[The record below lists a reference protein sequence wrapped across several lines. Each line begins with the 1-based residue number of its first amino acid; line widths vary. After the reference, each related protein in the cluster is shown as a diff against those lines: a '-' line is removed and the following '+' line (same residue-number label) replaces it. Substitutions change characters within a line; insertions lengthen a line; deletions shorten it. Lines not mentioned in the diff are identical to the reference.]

1 MRDGGAEQLGEG
13 LVTGLVEVV
22 LAAEEDDLVGEE
34 GGPDLG
40 DGTVG
45 QVAAEAYAADL
56 RSDAAADL
64 GDGGG
69 GGGCGHEDSLDRCR
83 GVISAAEEIA

>member
-34 GGPDLG
+34 GRSDLG
-40 DGTVG
+40 DGAVG

-56 RSDAAADL
+56 GSDAAADL
-64 GDGGG
+64 GDGDGG
-69 GGGCGHEDSLDRCR
+69 GGSGHEDSLV
-83 GVISAAEEIA
+83 GGAGIISAAEEIA